1 MKTKINKSLI
11 IIILPTYL
19 FLSCSEVKDVD
30 SSDWKRYDW
39 MREILGEQVVA
50 DSATH
55 NLDTGEYR
63 FVFTTSLQPD
73 SAIAGFDRRAAQ
85 SGWIVKEKDSLS
97 RTYMRRREASPE
109 GGEGCISLHL
119 RQGENKFGFR
129 YRPIPD
135 C

>member
-1 MKTKINKSLI
+1 MKSTIIPLLFAIALLI
-11 IIILPTYL
+11 
-19 FLSCSEVKDVD
+19 SCSDVKDVD
-30 SSDWKRYDW
+30 SSDWRRYDW

-63 FVFTTSLQPD
+63 FVFITSLQPD
-73 SAIAGFDRRAAQ
+73 SAIAGFDQRATQ

-97 RTYMRRREASPE
+97 RTYMRRKESSPDDD
-109 GGEGCISLHL
+109 GYGCISIHP
-119 RQGENKFGFR
+119 REGENKFRFR
-129 YRPIPD
+129 YRPMFD